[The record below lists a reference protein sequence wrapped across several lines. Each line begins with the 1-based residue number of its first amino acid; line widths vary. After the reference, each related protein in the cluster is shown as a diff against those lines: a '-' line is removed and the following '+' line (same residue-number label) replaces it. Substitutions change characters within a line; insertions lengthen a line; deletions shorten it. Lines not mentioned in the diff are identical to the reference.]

1 MTKWQVLYL
10 LLFYG
15 YLFLAFRKNKS
26 TWMPIKNNDNVLL
39 NPLFKLILE
48 RISVITINITNN
60 NESNIQM
67 NIKDFLQCD
76 HMFKVLY
83 QK

>member
-1 MTKWQVLYL
+1 M
-10 LLFYG
+10 
-15 YLFLAFRKNKS
+15 
-26 TWMPIKNNDNVLL
+26 
-39 NPLFKLILE
+39 FKLILE

-60 NESNIQM
+60 NESNIQK

-83 QK
+83 QEWNIQV

>member
-1 MTKWQVLYL
+1 
-10 LLFYG
+10 
-15 YLFLAFRKNKS
+15 
-26 TWMPIKNNDNVLL
+26 MPIKNNDNVLL

-76 HMFKVLY
+76 HMIKVLY
-83 QK
+83 QE